1 MRTARVATALL
12 LAAVVG
18 GGASDA
24 DAAPSSVY
32 GLLEVAHTPAG
43 TRLVYRVPQHD
54 APLIALEPALPE
66 ACAPAELV
74 RSVEGYTALTRIYRL
89 PCAVD
94 ALAGAEVGLR
104 GPEPAGIEL
113 ELLLRIRGPGGA
125 VFSDLLTRGRRTVVV
140 PVPGSGGASG
150 WIGEGLLAWT
160 HGVGPAALV
169 LALLLL
175 ANGARKRWAVFG
187 ALAGALTLGLGVAA
201 STGIGTGLAAVG
213 ASVGLAA
220 LFAAVE
226 RARVDAGRALE
237 SWTGRSP
244 WLLALAA
251 GPLAG
256 AALSGPLADL
266 GQPAAPALLGFW
278 LGALGG
284 MGARAMALTA
294 LERLAGD
301 RGAAPFARVAT
312 FVVGSA
318 AAFTVISG
326 VYAVVA

>member
-1 MRTARVATALL
+1 MQSARVATALL
-12 LAAVVG
+12 LAAVL
-18 GGASDA
+18 GAAGSDA

-32 GLLEVAHTPAG
+32 GLLEVAHTPKG

-74 RSVEGYTALTRIYRL
+74 RSVEGYTALTRVYAL

-104 GPEPAGIEL
+104 GPEPAGIEI
-113 ELLLRIRGPGGA
+113 ELLLRIRGPDGA
-125 VFSDLLTRGRRTVVV
+125 VFSDLLTRGRRTVDV
-140 PVPGSGGASG
+140 PVPGPSGVSG
-150 WIGEGLLAWT
+150 WIGEGLLAWS
-160 HGVGPAALV
+160 HGAGPATLV

-175 ANGARKRWAVFG
+175 ASGARRKWAVFG
-187 ALAGALTLGLGVAA
+187 TLGAALTLGLVVAVF
-201 STGIGTGLAAVG
+201 TGIGTGLAAVG

-220 LFAAVE
+220 LLAAVE
-226 RARVDAGRALE
+226 RARIDAGSALE

-266 GQPAAPALLGFW
+266 GQPEALALLGFW

-284 MGARAMALTA
+284 MAALAMALTG
-294 LERLAGD
+294 LERLVGD
-301 RGAAPFARVAT
+301 RGAPPFARVAT
-312 FVVGSA
+312 FVVGAA

-326 VYAVVA
+326 VYAVIA